1 MRVAAEAAGSARWA
15 AALRAD
21 EAGACR
27 ASIMNAV
34 IVLTVAIGARAAGER
49 TLSLG
54 EWRSWVGRREV
65 RDGNR

>member
-1 MRVAAEAAGSARWA
+1 MRVAAEAAGSARYA

-27 ASIMNAV
+27 ASIVSAV
-34 IVLTVAIGARAAGER
+34 RVVTVAIGARAAGDR
-49 TLSLG
+49 ALSRG
-54 EWRSWVGRREV
+54 EWRSWINLREV